1 MITSVFSIRNNNES
15 LVMKT
20 IIENNPISRASVS
33 EMTKLNKASISSIVK
48 TLIDDGLVY
57 ETGIGDASSLGGRK
71 PILLEYN
78 SKAGIAIAID
88 LGHDYLDIVAA
99 YLDGSL
105 IKETKM
111 RNLTIDKD
119 TVLTIL
125 EDAILD
131 TMKDLPTVAKGV
143 IGCAISIHGIVQNN
157 KIIFSPIYPIAD
169 VPIVEHLSTKF
180 TFPFYL
186 ENEAN
191 LAALGQYTFISRA
204 DDLLCLSI
212 HGGIGLGIIEN
223 GELRQG
229 KTGSAGEIGHSILF
243 PNGIACPCG
252 NHGCLERYA
261 SQRAIYDSIAE
272 QLNIPIADINSDT
285 LVDLLQGEQ
294 REIVLSI
301 LEEKAK
307 LLSIAINDIILLNDP
322 EVVYI
327 DSSIYEKI
335 PELVEIIR
343 NQLQSRFTDGVKIKT
358 SNFNGRSSLFGG
370 IAVILRNFFNVP
382 VFKMRNE

>member
-1 MITSVFSIRNNNES
+1 
-15 LVMKT
+15 
-20 IIENNPISRASVS
+20 
-33 EMTKLNKASISSIVK
+33 MTKLNKASISSIVK
-48 TLIDDGLVY
+48 TLMDDGLVY

-78 SKAGIAIAID
+78 TKVGIAIAID
-88 LGHDYLDIVAA
+88 LGHDYLDVVAA

-105 IKETKM
+105 IKENKI
-111 RNLTIDKD
+111 RNLTITKE
-119 TVLTIL
+119 TVLNIL
-125 EDAILD
+125 ETAIID
-131 TMKDLPTVAKGV
+131 TMKALPETEKGV
-143 IGCAISIHGIVQNN
+143 IGCALSIHGIVQNN
-157 KIIFSPIYPIAD
+157 QIIYSPIYTIQGVD
-169 VPIVEHLSTKF
+169 IEHYLSEKF
-180 TFPFYL
+180 DFPFYL

-229 KTGSAGEIGHSILF
+229 KSGSAGEIGHSILF
-243 PNGIACPCG
+243 PNGDSCPCG

-261 SQRAIYDSIAE
+261 SQRAIYDSIAKE
-272 QLNIPIADINSDT
+272 LSLPVAEINSDT

-294 REIVLSI
+294 REVVLRI
-301 LEEKAK
+301 LDERAK
-307 LLSIAINDIILLNDP
+307 YLSIAINDIILLNDP

-335 PELVEIIR
+335 PELVDIIR
-343 NQLQSRFTDGVKIKT
+343 EQLQSRFTEGVKIKT
-358 SNFNGRSSLFGG
+358 SNFKGRSSLFGG
-370 IAVILRNFFNVP
+370 IAVILRTFFNVP
-382 VFKMRNE
+382 VFKMRHEQ